1 MSLTTQGLV
10 EQDIFELVG
19 LAHLSHEEKAELG
32 QLMTET
38 AEQRIAARILE
49 ALDDDSAFA
58 WQAKITEEDWAGAD
72 QILDKN
78 GLDIDRIALE
88 EILALKAR
96 YVEEAAMSEKSQK

>member
-1 MSLTTQGLV
+1 MALTIQNLV

-19 LAHLSHEEKAELG
+19 LAHLSLGEKAELG

-58 WQAKITEEDWAGAD
+58 WQAKVDAEDWAGAD

-96 YVEEAAMSEKSQK
+96 YVEEAGLLQASKK